1 MNDESLVIIWLNTRG
16 ITPMSSQAALQ
27 AEVVQPHH
35 IDVERLAAAIVEAD
49 LRVLLMV
56 LVHLTG
62 DLTWL
67 DPPFRPK
74 RDVRLIPDANAGLA
88 VEIQE
93 TIRSAALNC
102 LSDGAVRPAIA
113 DPGSELLRLMMSIC
127 LGEDVPLEYAHLAR
141 EEMGLVVREP
151 SWQRPPAA
159 KALEQRRVLIVGAG
173 VSGIALAVSLG
184 RLGIPFLIVEKNA
197 GLGGAWYENR
207 YPGCGV
213 DTPNH
218 SYSYSFGPRHRWS
231 RYFSPREE
239 VQEYLEKIVDTFD
252 VRGHVRFKTRLL
264 GAHWD
269 ERRHCWIAQAQ
280 NGKGVHELEAAY
292 LVSAIG
298 QLSDP
303 SIPNIKGADSFKGPL
318 FHSACWPEE
327 LDVAG
332 KHLAVI
338 GTGATAMQLVP
349 TVVDLVA
356 SVAVFQRTAQWAR
369 PIERYGDPI
378 SEGMQ
383 WLIEHVPFYA
393 EWFRFNMFWRYGDGL
408 LPTLRKDSNWPHPE
422 RSVNRANDRHRQE
435 MERFIRAELAG
446 RPDLLTKCI
455 PSYPAFGKRIL
466 LDNGWY
472 RTLLRPNMHLVTE
485 AIDHIGAD
493 AVVTTD
499 GTRHHADIVV
509 LATGFRLTEMAARL
523 NIVGKAGVS
532 LADTWRDD
540 NPQAYLGLSV
550 PGFPNFFCML
560 GPNSGPAHGGSVI
573 FQAECQTRYIASCL
587 VQMIERD
594 IASIDLKP
602 EVLEAYVRSVDA
614 EHEQLIWTHPGVETY
629 YRNRHGRVFSVMPWR
644 FVDYWQMT
652 HDADLDD
659 YWSDV
664 RPSLVN

>member
-1 MNDESLVIIWLNTRG
+1 
-16 ITPMSSQAALQ
+16 MSSQPALQ
-27 AEVVQPHH
+27 AEVARPQRL
-35 IDVERLAAAIVEAD
+35 DSERLAAAIVEAD

-56 LVHLTG
+56 LAHLTG

-74 RDVRLIPDANAGLA
+74 RDVRLIPDPSAGLA
-88 VEIQE
+88 PEIQE
-93 TIRSAALNC
+93 TIRSAVLQC
-102 LSDGAVRPAIA
+102 LSDGLVRPAIA
-113 DPGSELLRLMMSIC
+113 DPGSDLLRRMMSVC
-127 LGEDVPLEYAHLAR
+127 LGEEVPLEYAHLAR
-141 EEMGLVVREP
+141 EEMALVAREP
-151 SWQRPPAA
+151 QWKRPPAA
-159 KALEQRRVLIVGAG
+159 KGLEQRSVLIVGAG

-184 RLGIPFLIVEKNA
+184 RLGIPFVIVEKNA
-197 GLGGAWYENR
+197 GVGGAWYENR

-252 VRGHVRFKTRLL
+252 VRDHIRFNSRLL
-264 GAHWD
+264 SARWD
-269 ERRHCWIAQAQ
+269 EDRHRWTAQVRDE
-280 NGKGVHELEAAY
+280 NGVHELDAAF

-303 SIPNIKGADSFKGPL
+303 FVPDINGADSFRGQL
-318 FHSACWPEE
+318 FHSARWPER

-332 KHLAVI
+332 RHLAVV

-349 TVVDLVA
+349 TVVDRVA
-356 SVAVFQRTAQWAR
+356 SVTVYQRTAQWAR

-378 SEGMQ
+378 SEGMR
-383 WLIEHVPFYA
+383 WLIENVPFYA

-408 LPTLRKDSNWPHPE
+408 LATLRRDLNWPHPE
-422 RSVNRANDRHRQE
+422 RSVNRANERHRQE
-435 MERFIRAELAG
+435 MERFIHAELAD
-446 RPDLLTKCI
+446 RPDLLAKCI
-455 PSYPAFGKRIL
+455 PSYPAYAKRIL
-466 LDNGWY
+466 VDNGWY

-493 AVVTTD
+493 AVVTAD
-499 GTRHHADIVV
+499 GARRHADIIV

-532 LADTWRDD
+532 LADAWKDD

-587 VQMIERD
+587 VQMSERD
-594 IASIDLKP
+594 IASIDVKP
-602 EVLEAYVRSVDA
+602 EVLEAYVRRVDA

-652 HDADLDD
+652 HDADLAE
-659 YWSDV
+659 YCV
-664 RPSLVN
+664 RPTLPN

>member
-1 MNDESLVIIWLNTRG
+1 M
-16 ITPMSSQAALQ
+16 MCSQAA
-27 AEVVQPHH
+27 EHVEIVRPR
-35 IDVERLAAAIVEAD
+35 DVDRLAGAVQEAD

-74 RDVRLIPDANAGLA
+74 RDVRLISDPTAGLPGE
-88 VEIQE
+88 VQE
-93 TIRSAALNC
+93 TIRRAALKC
-102 LSDGAVRPAIA
+102 LGKGVVQPALS
-113 DPGSELLRLMMSIC
+113 DPGSDLLRRMMSVC
-127 LGEDVPLEYAHLAR
+127 LGEEVPLEYAHLAR
-141 EEMGLVVREP
+141 EEMGLVIRDP
-151 SWQRPPAA
+151 QWLRAPAT
-159 KALEQRRVLIVGAG
+159 KALEERRVLIVGAG
-173 VSGIALAVSLG
+173 VCGIALAVSLG
-184 RLGIPFLIVEKNA
+184 RLGIPFVIVEKNA

-239 VQEYLEKIVDTFD
+239 VQDYLEKIVDTFD
-252 VRGHVRFKTRLL
+252 VRRHIRFNTRLM
-264 GAHWD
+264 GARWD
-269 ERRHCWIAQAQ
+269 EQHLQWSAELRDET
-280 NGKGVHELEAAY
+280 GVHEFDAAF

-303 SIPNIKGADSFKGPL
+303 SVPNIKGADAFEGPL
-318 FHSACWPEE
+318 FHSACWPEG
-327 LDVAG
+327 LDVTG
-332 KHLAVI
+332 KHISVV

-349 TVVDLVA
+349 TIVDRVA
-356 SVAVFQRTAQWAR
+356 SATVYQRTAQWAR

-378 SEGMQ
+378 SEGVQ
-383 WLIEHVPFYA
+383 WLIENVPFYA

-408 LPTLRKDSNWPHPE
+408 LLTLRKDPQWPHPE
-422 RSVNRANDRHRQE
+422 RSVNRANDRHRAE
-435 MERFIRAELAG
+435 MERFIRAELAS

-455 PSYPAFGKRIL
+455 PSYPAFAKRIL

-472 RTLLRPNMHLVTE
+472 GTLLKPNMDLVTE
-485 AIDHIGAD
+485 AIDHIEAD
-493 AVVTTD
+493 AVVTAD
-499 GTRHHADIVV
+499 GVRHQADIIV

-523 NIVGKAGVS
+523 NIVGKEGVS
-532 LADTWRDD
+532 LADAWSDD

-550 PGFPNFFCML
+550 PRFPNFFCML

-587 VQMIERD
+587 VQMIERN
-594 IASIDLKP
+594 IACIDLKP
-602 EVLEAYVRSVDA
+602 EVLEAYIQKVDT

-652 HDADLDD
+652 HDAKLDE
-659 YWSDV
+659 YLSNV
-664 RPSLVN
+664 RPTSAN

>member
-1 MNDESLVIIWLNTRG
+1 MG
-16 ITPMSSQAALQ
+16 SQAALQ
-27 AEVVQPHH
+27 AEVAQPRR
-35 IDVERLAAAIVEAD
+35 IDSQRLAAAIQEAD

-67 DPPFRPK
+67 DPPYRPK
-74 RDVRLIPDANAGLA
+74 RDVRLIPDPNAGLA
-88 VEIQE
+88 AEVQE

-102 LSDGAVRPAIA
+102 LSTGVVRPAIA
-113 DPGSELLRLMMSIC
+113 DPGSELLRLMMSVC
-127 LGEDVPLEYAHLAR
+127 LGEDVPLEYARLAR
-141 EEMGLVVREP
+141 EEMGFVSREP
-151 SWQRPPAA
+151 SWQRSPAA
-159 KALEQRRVLIVGAG
+159 KALEGRRVLIVGAG

-184 RLGIPFLIVEKNA
+184 RLGIPFVIVEKNA
-197 GLGGAWYENR
+197 GVGGAWYENR

-231 RYFSPREE
+231 RYFSLREE
-239 VQEYLEKIVDTFD
+239 VQEYLEKIVNTFD
-252 VRGHVRFKTRLL
+252 VRGHVRFNTRLL
-264 GAHWD
+264 AARWD
-269 ERRHCWIAQAQ
+269 EQSHRWIARVQDE
-280 NGKGVHELEAAY
+280 NGVHELDAAF

-303 SIPNIKGADSFKGPL
+303 SIPNIAGADSFKGPL
-318 FHSACWPEE
+318 FHSAYWPEG

-349 TVVDLVA
+349 TVVDRVA
-356 SVAVFQRTAQWAR
+356 SVTVYQRTAQWAR
-369 PIERYGDPI
+369 PIERYGEPI

-383 WLIEHVPFYA
+383 WLIENVPFYA

-408 LPTLRKDSNWPHPE
+408 LPTLRKDPDWPHPE

-435 MERFIRAELAG
+435 MERFIRTELAS
-446 RPDLLTKCI
+446 RPDLLPKCI
-455 PSYPAFGKRIL
+455 PTYPAFGKRIL

-472 RTLLRPNMHLVTE
+472 RTLLRPNMHLITE

-493 AVVTTD
+493 AVVTAD
-499 GTRHHADIVV
+499 GTRHHADIIV

-523 NIVGKAGVS
+523 NIVGKHGVS
-532 LADTWRDD
+532 LADAWRND

-614 EHEQLIWTHPGVETY
+614 EHQQLIWTHPGVETY

-652 HDADLDD
+652 HDAELVN
-659 YWSDV
+659 YRSDV
-664 RPSLVN
+664 APSLAN